1 MRKMGR
7 LTALGA
13 KAFLALSCALC
24 YESLSA
30 HVRRDVSETD
40 AITMRAISGPGASS
54 NYGSTLARDFAVFS
68 PDGSKFA
75 ITLKKGDLHN
85 NTNRYSLLLYYTSQ
99 VFRSPKP
106 VVLVSLSSSS
116 NREAIK
122 EVTWLADNNTIL
134 FLGEHSGERTQL
146 YSIWCPTRRVTR
158 LSSHTTNLVAYS
170 ADQLGHTVIYSAVK
184 QLKTVINRQTL
195 RYGFR
200 IIEEAMADVIAG
212 EIQDD
217 ERELY
222 VWKEGRVRRLFV
234 PENLG
239 GKVWG
244 QSGDLFLSPDGRE
257 LVVKTNLTTVPSNW
271 TAYGDSWV
279 HRGVVQYRP
288 PNSPSWIFRYSIIN
302 VETGHA
308 RVLLD
313 SPVSYSDA
321 RVRWSLDS
329 HSVAISGV
337 FLPLQF
343 GDVNAETADSKPFA
357 VEINVTDLSY
367 SKITDEPLSLVGWDK
382 GSDCLM
388 FEQQPDGKTLLPDR
402 VCYQMRGGQ
411 WFRAELKSHS
421 QIPLITTEQD
431 LNTPPRIV
439 ATVPGNQRRSV
450 LLNLNPQ
457 FADLQFGKVEE
468 ISFRGAGDRLVRAGL
483 YFPPD
488 YTAGKLYPLVLQT
501 HGFDPEA
508 FWIDGPYP
516 TAFAAQALASAGIL
530 VLQLPTSHDW
540 VSTPEEGPKM
550 LETFKAAIDC
560 VESKGM
566 VDHNKIGIIGFSRTA
581 FHVQYAL
588 THSRLAFGAAV
599 VADGSDGGYSQYL
612 QFLNGS
618 AYTASDS
625 EALNG
630 GLPFGPAMASWL
642 ERSPEFAMDK
652 VKTPI
657 MIQALNP
664 RSLSFQWATYVA
676 LKRLGK
682 PVDLIYLPTAQ
693 HILQKPWE
701 RLVSQQGVVDWF
713 AFWLLG
719 REDPNPAKAEQ
730 YIRWRELKELQSLS
744 SESEHGLD
752 PAHASDGKSQDSQ

>member
-1 MRKMGR
+1 
-7 LTALGA
+7 
-13 KAFLALSCALC
+13 
-24 YESLSA
+24 
-30 HVRRDVSETD
+30 
-40 AITMRAISGPGASS
+40 
-54 NYGSTLARDFAVFS
+54 
-68 PDGSKFA
+68 
-75 ITLKKGDLHN
+75 
-85 NTNRYSLLLYYTSQ
+85 
-99 VFRSPKP
+99 
-106 VVLVSLSSSS
+106 
-116 NREAIK
+116 
-122 EVTWLADNNTIL
+122 
-134 FLGEHSGERTQL
+134 
-146 YSIWCPTRRVTR
+146 VTR
-158 LSSHTTNLVAYS
+158 LSSHPTSLVAYS
-170 ADQLGHTVIYSAVK
+170 ADPLGHTIVYSAEKRSKRVDN
-184 QLKTVINRQTL
+184 VQTL
-195 RYGFR
+195 RSGFR
-200 IIEEAMADVIAG
+200 ITEEVMADVIAG

-222 VWKEGRVRRLFV
+222 VWQKGHARRIFV
-234 PENLG
+234 PENLD

-244 QSGDLFLSPDGRE
+244 QSGDLFLSPNGRE
-257 LVVKTNLTTVPSNW
+257 LVVKTNLTSFPSSW
-271 TAYGDSWV
+271 TAYRDPWV

-288 PNSPSWIFRYSIIN
+288 SNSPSWLFRYSIIN
-302 VETGHA
+302 FETGRA

-313 SPVSYSDA
+313 SPVSYSDS
-321 RVRWSLDS
+321 RVRWSPDS

-343 GDVNAETADSKPFA
+343 GNGNPEIADGKPFA
-357 VEINVTDLSY
+357 VAINVTDLSY
-367 SKITDEPLSLVGWDK
+367 SKITDEPLSLIGWDK
-382 GSDCLM
+382 GSDCLV
-388 FEQQPDGKTLLPDR
+388 FEQQPDGKTLLPAR
-402 VCYQMRGGQ
+402 VCYQKRDGQ
-411 WFRAELKSHS
+411 WFKAKLKSHNE
-421 QIPLITTEQD
+421 IPLITTEQD
-431 LNTPPRIV
+431 PNTPPRIV
-439 ATVPGNQRRSV
+439 ATVPGNHRRSV

-468 ISFRGAGDRLVRAGL
+468 ISFRGAGDGMVRAGL

-488 YTAGKLYPLVLQT
+488 YSPGRLYPLVLQT

-540 VSTPEEGPKM
+540 VSTPQEGPKM

-560 VESKGM
+560 VESKGI
-566 VDHNKIGIIGFSRTA
+566 VDHNKIGIIGFSRTG

-588 THSRLAFGAAV
+588 THSRLAFAAAV

-652 VKTPI
+652 LRTPL

-682 PVDLIYLPTAQ
+682 PVDLLYLPTAQ
-693 HILQKPWE
+693 HILQKPWD
-701 RLVSQQGVVDWF
+701 RLASQQGVVDWF
-713 AFWLLG
+713 VFWLLE
-719 REDPNPAKAEQ
+719 REDPNPAKAKQ
-730 YIRWRELKELQSLS
+730 YIRWRELKELRSFSPEL
-744 SESEHGLD
+744 EHGLD
-752 PAHASDGKSQDSQ
+752 PPPASHGKSQDRQ